1 MTLGKPHV
9 HHRLTDSTNAQAREL
24 ALAGAP
30 HGTLITADEQTAGRG
45 RSGRTWSARPGS
57 GLLMSV
63 LIRGLSERH
72 AMLPLAAAVAICEA
86 LPDVPCRIKWP
97 NDIWIGHRKLAGI
110 LIEGRPQ
117 EGWAVIGIGL
127 NVSTG
132 PDEFPGELRDT
143 ATSLLAAG
151 VPANR
156 EALLQALLARLEALL
171 DAPHAEI
178 LSAWRSRDALEGTEI
193 SWDAGSGTAAGIDD
207 EGSLLVDTADGR
219 VALGAG
225 EVHLG
230 RV

>member
-1 MTLGKPHV
+1 MLGKPRV
-9 HHRLTDSTNAQAREL
+9 HHRLTDSTNARAREL
-24 ALAGAP
+24 ALGGAP
-30 HGTLITADEQTAGRG
+30 HGTVVTADEQTAGRG

-63 LIRGLSERH
+63 LIRDLTERH

-97 NDIWIGHRKLAGI
+97 NDIWIDRRKLAGI

-127 NVSTG
+127 NVSTE
-132 PDEFPGELRDT
+132 PQEFPEELRDT
-143 ATSLLAAG
+143 ATSLLAVGAITG
-151 VPANR
+151 R
-156 EALLQALLARLEALL
+156 EELLDVLLQRLSSGL
-171 DAPHAEI
+171 DAPVAEI
-178 LSAWRSRDALEGTEI
+178 LTAWRSRDALKGTAI
-193 SWDAGSGTAAGIDD
+193 TWDAGSGTAAGIDD
-207 EGSLLVDTADGR
+207 EGSLLVDTPEGR